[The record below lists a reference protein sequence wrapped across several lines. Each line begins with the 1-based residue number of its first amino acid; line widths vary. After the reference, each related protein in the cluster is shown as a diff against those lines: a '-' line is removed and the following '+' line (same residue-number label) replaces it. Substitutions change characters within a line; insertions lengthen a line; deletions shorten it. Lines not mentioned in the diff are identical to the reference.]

1 MFDDPS
7 MIRFIVMP
15 LVGVLLG
22 VRDGHLDA
30 KAATPPFDYTM
41 KDMVKATYAP
51 LFMMTFINILAQAN
65 SGQGINML
73 EAVGMGG
80 LCAGFLYTLARNI
93 SNQAFFHDRYAREAA
108 RAESNTPK

>member
-15 LVGVLLG
+15 IVGLLLG
-22 VRDGHLDA
+22 IRDGHLDA
-30 KAATPPFDYTM
+30 KAATAPFDYTM
-41 KDMVKATYAP
+41 KEMVKATYIP
-51 LFMMTFINILAQAN
+51 FFMMTFINILAQAN

-80 LCAGFLYTLARNI
+80 LCAGLLYTLARNI
-93 SNQAFFHDRYAREAA
+93 SNQAFFHDRYSTETAG
-108 RAESNTPK
+108 AESNTRK